1 MGFGKIVGGVVV
13 GLFLYDILDR
23 GIDSLI
29 GEIKHKVNGPDREKQ
44 QKSSDAY
51 KGVKNKKPDGT
62 IQNKIGFGE
71 N

>member
-23 GIDSLI
+23 GIGSLI
-29 GEIKHKVNGPDREKQ
+29 GEIRHKVNGPDREKPQ
-44 QKSSDAY
+44 RSDAY
-51 KGVKNKKPDGT
+51 KGDKNKKSDGS

>member
-1 MGFGKIVGGVVV
+1 MGFSKIVGGVVV
-13 GLFLYDILDR
+13 GLFLYGILDR

-29 GEIKHKVNGPDREKQ
+29 GEVKHRINSPDREKPPR
-44 QKSSDAY
+44 SDAY
-51 KGVKNKKPDGT
+51 KGTKNKKPDGS